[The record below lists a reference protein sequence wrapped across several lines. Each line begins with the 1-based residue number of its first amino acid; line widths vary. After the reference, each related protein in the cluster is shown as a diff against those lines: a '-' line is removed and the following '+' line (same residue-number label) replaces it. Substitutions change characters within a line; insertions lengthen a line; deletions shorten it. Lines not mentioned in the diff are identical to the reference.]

1 MPSNWLTREPEGKED
16 FILQSNPNNKP
27 GILYVVATPIGNRD
41 DITLRALDIL
51 GHVDL
56 VAAEDTRHTGRLLAH
71 HNIKCRMI
79 SFHEHNESDRTPDL
93 INRLK
98 AGSSVGLVSNA
109 GTPSVSDPG
118 YRLVKEAVI
127 NHIRVIPV
135 PGVSAVIAALSV
147 SGLPTD
153 SFVFIGFPAKKKAK
167 RLNQLKELAGE
178 SKTMVFYESP
188 KRILTF
194 LKETISVMGD
204 RYGVLSREMT
214 KLHEEFI
221 RGFLSEILS
230 SLNARPAIK
239 GECTLLLTGCEK
251 NNDVSINTVR
261 TEIIKALEKKQSKLS
276 ELSKIIAQKYGLPK
290 NKVYDEALELK
301 RKMQREKHNSN

>member
-1 MPSNWLTREPEGKED
+1 M
-16 FILQSNPNNKP
+16 QSNPSNKP

-41 DITLRALDIL
+41 DITLRALNTL
-51 GHVDL
+51 GHVDF
-56 VAAEDTRHTGRLLAH
+56 VAAEDTRHTGRFLAH

-79 SFHEHNESDRTPDL
+79 SFHEHNENERTQDL

-98 AGSSVGLVSNA
+98 DGSSVALVSNA

-118 YRLVKEAVI
+118 YKLVKEAVI
-127 NHIRVIPV
+127 NRIRVIPI
-135 PGVSAVIAALSV
+135 PGVSAAIAALSV

-153 SFVFIGFPAKKKAK
+153 SFVFIGFPPRKKSK
-167 RLNQLKELAGE
+167 RFDQLKNLAGE
-178 SKTMVFYESP
+178 CRTMVFYESP

-194 LKETISVMGD
+194 LKEIISVMGD

-221 RGFLSEILS
+221 RGLLSEILS

-251 NNDVSINTVR
+251 NKEVSINTLE

-290 NKVYDEALELK
+290 NKVYDEALKLK
-301 RKMQREKHNSN
+301 HKIQREKHHSN

>member
-1 MPSNWLTREPEGKED
+1 
-16 FILQSNPNNKP
+16 LQSNPSNKP

-41 DITLRALDIL
+41 DITLRALNTL
-51 GHVDL
+51 GHVDF
-56 VAAEDTRHTGRLLAH
+56 VAAEDTRHTGRFLAH

-79 SFHEHNESDRTPDL
+79 SFHDHNENERTPDL

-98 AGSSVGLVSNA
+98 DGSSVALVSNA

-118 YRLVKEAVI
+118 YKLVKEAVI
-127 NHIRVIPV
+127 NRIRVIPI
-135 PGVSAVIAALSV
+135 PGVSAAIAALSV

-153 SFVFIGFPAKKKAK
+153 SFVFIGFPPRKKAK
-167 RLNQLKELAGE
+167 RLDQLKNLAGE
-178 SKTMVFYESP
+178 CRTMVFYESP

-194 LKETISVMGD
+194 LKEIISVMGD

-221 RGFLSEILS
+221 RGLLSEILS
-230 SLNARPAIK
+230 SLNERPAIK

-251 NNDVSINTVR
+251 NKEVSINTLE

-290 NKVYDEALELK
+290 NKVYDEALKLK
-301 RKMQREKHNSN
+301 HKMQREKHHSN